1 MLDHV
6 ATDHGVGVRIGHP
19 RAIVLAAE
27 AQPSVEV
34 FQRPGVAGVEAR
46 ARVAGTGVLQQAPQE
61 AARAATD
68 FHDVHAAHAALLDDA
83 LRETLRDLKA
93 LTRGLSAPR
102 VRLSEAAADWQ
113 ADAAAR
119 LAEADIT
126 LDWRLDTG
134 ADAALDAV
142 QWQALTRVLRE
153 LLSNAIAHAK
163 PDALRLRGALHD
175 GWLSLVVEDNGN
187 GRQPERWA
195 AGLGLSGV
203 RRRVRELGG
212 TVQWQERVP
221 CGIRCTLRVP
231 LAPLASPPGSS
242 R

>member
-1 MLDHV
+1 MDAAMAEVQADPRMAQAFEQGRSTERTRLAQDLH
-6 ATDHGVGVRIGHP
+6 DDIGA
-19 RAIVLAAE
+19 RLLTLIV
-27 AQPSVEV
+27 
-34 FQRPGVAGVEAR
+34 R
-46 ARVAGTGVLQQAPQE
+46 ARDP
-61 AARAATD
+61 
-68 FHDVHAAHAALLDDA
+68 ALADA

-163 PDALRLRGALHD
+163 PDVLRLRGALHD
-175 GWLSLVVEDNGN
+175 GWLSLAVEDDGD

-231 LAPLASPPGSS
+231 LAPPPSPPGSAT
-242 R
+242 

>member
-1 MLDHV
+1 MDAAMADVQADPRMAQAFEQGRCTERTRLAQDLH
-6 ATDHGVGVRIGHP
+6 DDIGA
-19 RAIVLAAE
+19 RLLTLIV
-27 AQPSVEV
+27 
-34 FQRPGVAGVEAR
+34 R
-46 ARVAGTGVLQQAPQE
+46 ARDP
-61 AARAATD
+61 
-68 FHDVHAAHAALLDDA
+68 ALADA

-163 PDALRLRGALHD
+163 PDVLRLRGALHD